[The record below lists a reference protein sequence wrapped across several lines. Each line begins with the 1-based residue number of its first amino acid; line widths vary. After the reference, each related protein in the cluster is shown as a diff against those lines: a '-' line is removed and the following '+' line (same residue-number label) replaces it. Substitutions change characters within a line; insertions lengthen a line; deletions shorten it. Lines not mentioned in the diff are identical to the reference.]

1 MSFALDSRLKNS
13 SFQIAAIDAFQIR
26 LVNDKRYIWLLI
38 IPEISDIT
46 ELDDL
51 DPKTQ
56 TALFQIASQLSS
68 SVKSYFQAHKM
79 NIATIGNIVSQFHLH
94 IVARK
99 QTDATWPEPIWG
111 KGTAEPYSDE
121 EASVMMAQ
129 MRKLIDALPPL

>member
-1 MSFALDSRLKNS
+1 MSFTLDSRLENS
-13 SFQIAAIDAFQIR
+13 SLLIASIEAFQIR

-38 IPEISDIT
+38 IPAISDIT

-51 DPKTQ
+51 EPKTQ

-68 SVKSYFQAHKM
+68 SVKSHFQADKM

-99 QTDATWPEPIWG
+99 QTDATWPEPVWG
-111 KGTAEPYSDE
+111 KGIAEPYSNED
-121 EASVMMAQ
+121 AGAMMAQ
-129 MRKLIDALPPL
+129 MQKLIDALPPL

>member
-1 MSFALDSRLKNS
+1 MSFTLDSRLENS
-13 SFQIAAIDAFQIR
+13 SLPITSIGDFQIR

-38 IPEISDIT
+38 IPAIPNIT

-51 DPKTQ
+51 EPKTQ

-68 SVKSYFQAHKM
+68 SMKSHLQADKM

-99 QTDATWPEPIWG
+99 QTDATWPEPVWG
-111 KGTAEPYSDE
+111 KGTAEPYDE
-121 EASVMMAQ
+121 NDAKSVMAQ
-129 MRKLIDALPPL
+129 IDTFIKALPPL

>member
-1 MSFALDSRLKNS
+1 MSFTLDSRLENS
-13 SFQIAAIDAFQIR
+13 SLLITTLEAFQIR

-38 IPEISDIT
+38 IPAMPNII

-51 DPKTQ
+51 EPETQ

-68 SVKSYFQAHKM
+68 SVKSHLQADKM

-111 KGTAEPYSDE
+111 KGIAEPYGDE
-121 EASVMMAQ
+121 EAGLLIAKMQ
-129 MRKLIDALPPL
+129 KLIDALPPL

>member
-1 MSFALDSRLKNS
+1 MSFALDSRLINS
-13 SFQIAAIDAFQIR
+13 SLQIAAIDAFQIR

-68 SVKSYFQAHKM
+68 SVKSYFQADKM

-121 EASVMMAQ
+121 EVSVMMAQ

>member
-1 MSFALDSRLKNS
+1 MSFTLDSRLENS
-13 SFQIAAIDAFQIR
+13 SLLIASIDIFQIR

-38 IPEISDIT
+38 IPAISNII

-51 DPKTQ
+51 EPKKQ
-56 TALFQIASQLSS
+56 TALFRIASQLSS
-68 SVKSYFQAHKM
+68 SVKSHLDADKM

-99 QTDATWPEPIWG
+99 QTDATWPEPVWG

-121 EASVMMAQ
+121 DAGAMMAQ
-129 MRKLIDALPPL
+129 MQKLIDALPPL

>member
-1 MSFALDSRLKNS
+1 MSFTLNSRLENS
-13 SFQIAAIDAFQIR
+13 SLLITTIDAFQLR

-38 IPEISDIT
+38 IPTMANII

-51 DPKTQ
+51 EPETQ
-56 TALFQIASQLSS
+56 TALFQLASQLSS
-68 SVKSYFQAHKM
+68 SIKSHFNADKM

>member
-13 SFQIAAIDAFQIR
+13 SLQIAAIDAFQIR

-68 SVKSYFQAHKM
+68 SVKSYFQADKM

-121 EASVMMAQ
+121 EVSVMMAQ

>member
-13 SFQIAAIDAFQIR
+13 SLQIAAIDAFQIR

-68 SVKSYFQAHKM
+68 SVKSYFQADKM
-79 NIATIGNIVSQFHLH
+79 NIATICNIVSQFHLH

-129 MRKLIDALPPL
+129 MRKLLDALPPL

>member
-13 SFQIAAIDAFQIR
+13 SLQIAAIDAFQIR

-68 SVKSYFQAHKM
+68 SVKSYFQADKM